1 MNGPFMLAAPSY
13 VMSPNR
19 LTIPVIITRAMCGLL
34 PFGIVPSA
42 LSADDGVNGQA
53 TGPDD

>member
-1 MNGPFMLAAPSY
+1 